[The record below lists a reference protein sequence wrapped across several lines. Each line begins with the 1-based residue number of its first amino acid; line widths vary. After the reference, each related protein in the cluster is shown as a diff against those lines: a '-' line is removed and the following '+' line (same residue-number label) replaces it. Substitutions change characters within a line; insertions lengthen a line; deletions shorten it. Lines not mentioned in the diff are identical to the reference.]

1 MEVEFAMLADS
12 AQASEGKVYLLGG
25 GIDKIFAK
33 AFPAAHPH
41 MALILKLKLDSS
53 ECEREHALEIELWDA
68 DGNPVGAKLS
78 AKFEAAR
85 EDLGRPSYALLVLNI
100 VGQTFKAAGDY
111 AFKVLV
117 NGQLLKTLPLYLI
130 ERTDGQPSD

>member
-12 AQASEGKVYLLGG
+12 AQASEGKVYILGG

-33 AFPAAHPH
+33 AFPTTHPQ
-41 MALILKLKLDSS
+41 MALALKLKLDSS

-68 DGNPVGAKLS
+68 DGNPAGPKLS
-78 AKFEAAR
+78 AKFEAPR
-85 EDLGRPSYALLVLNI
+85 EDLGRPSYVQLVLNI

-117 NGQLLKTLPLYLI
+117 DGQHLKTLPLYLV
-130 ERTDGQPSD
+130 ERPDGQSND